1 MTRTLLR
8 LVTKVL
14 AMPLLAGCT
23 QYEYV
28 IIEPAEFAGRLTKQ
42 ERVIERQPVTYHLV
56 DQNSRVGIRV
66 ENTAETSLMLKG
78 EESYIVT
85 PDGQSQPMRGGTIAP
100 MTWSGFTIPPLVRT
114 YERSGVSFGFGVGSW
129 GSHGGG
135 AVGVG
140 YDPFYDD
147 VYLPHDVVE
156 WRWKDGRIDIHLVM
170 EAKDDPA
177 SRVEHDFTI
186 ERRKVE

>member
-1 MTRTLLR
+1 MAITLSR
-8 LVTKVL
+8 LVIMLL
-14 AMPLLAGCT
+14 AMLALAGCT

-28 IIEPAEFAGRLTKQ
+28 IIAPQESAGRLTKQ
-42 ERVIERQPVTYHLV
+42 ERVIEWEPVTYHLV
-56 DQNSRVGIRV
+56 DQSSRVGIRV
-66 ENTAETSLMLKG
+66 ENTTDAPLTIKG

-100 MTWSGFTIPPLVRT
+100 MTWSGFTVPPLIRT
-114 YERSGVSFGFGVGSW
+114 YERSGMSFGFGVGTW

-135 AVGVG
+135 AIGVG

-156 WRWKDGRIDIHLVM
+156 WRWKDGRIDIHLVLQ
-170 EAKDDPA
+170 AKDDAA

-186 ERRKVE
+186 ERRKVN